1 MNETLLTWL
10 VFVLVFGGMIVIH
23 ELGHYLASL
32 LVKVEVEEFGIGFPT
47 PGAVAFWIGKGH
59 LFLRNGRRVEI
70 PANFRMPVLWNELVD
85 HDVKITVDE
94 VDDRL
99 ILRSIEAA
107 MYEEQRWASA
117 RSARYDEIYL
127 DENGNPV
134 EPQEEQPRTTTSKN
148 LVKAGKTT
156 GTMELIDVIDEVHPG
171 TRFTLNWLPLGG
183 FVRPRGEN
191 DPNVEGGLAAAVP
204 WRRLVVLFAGPIM
217 NLLTAVIVISVIIN
231 QMGGIISAPLDDT
244 GPRDILIT
252 EVVQNSPADQAG
264 LRMGD
269 ILREGAGQP
278 INNDKN
284 LETIITAGED
294 TPTVFLVERAGEMV
308 ELTITPRMNESA
320 GRPMIG
326 ISYCAGCEFKPIT
339 SVFENL
345 QYSLRFTGAQI
356 HALVTL
362 PVRLIQGT
370 IPPEQGR
377 LVGLKGIFD
386 IMGQSVANDVESSR
400 TNAAAP
406 ESTASSPFNAP
417 VQTLFIIASLSI
429 SLGIFNL
436 FPFPALDGGRII
448 FVIPEMI
455 FRKRVP
461 PQFEN
466 YVHGIGMTILLL
478 LMLYVNIRDFIDPIT
493 TKFP

>member
-1 MNETLLTWL
+1 MNETLITWL
-10 VFVLVFGGMIVIH
+10 VFILVFGGMVVLH

-32 LVKVEVEEFGIGFPT
+32 AVKVEVEEFGVGFPT
-47 PGAVAFWIGKGH
+47 PGAIAFWIGKGY
-59 LFLRNGRRVEI
+59 LFLRNGRRVDI
-70 PANFRMPVLWNELVD
+70 PSNFRLPVYWNDLVD
-85 HDVKITVDE
+85 HEVKITVE
-94 VDDRL
+94 HVDDRM
-99 ILRSIEAA
+99 ILRSIEATI
-107 MYEEQRWASA
+107 EEERFS
-117 RSARYDEIYL
+117 
-127 DENGNPV
+127 
-134 EPQEEQPRTTTSKN
+134 
-148 LVKAGKTT
+148 AGKDAGSLKLT
-156 GTMELIDVIDEVHPG
+156 DVIAEVHPG
-171 TRFTLNWLPLGG
+171 TRFTLNWLPIGG

-191 DPNVEGGLAAAVP
+191 DPNVEGGLAAAAP
-204 WRRLVVLFAGPIM
+204 WKRLVVLFAGPIM
-217 NLLTAVIVISVIIN
+217 NLLTAVIVISIIIN

-244 GPRDILIT
+244 GPQDILIT
-252 EVVQNSPADQAG
+252 EVVPNSPADQAG
-264 LRMGD
+264 LQMGD
-269 ILREGAGQP
+269 ILRESAGQP
-278 INNDKN
+278 IENDKD
-284 LETIITAGED
+284 LETVITAGKD
-294 TPTVFLVERAGEMV
+294 LPTIFQVERAGEMI

-326 ISYCAGCEFKPIT
+326 ISYCSGCEFKPIT
-339 SVFENL
+339 SVVENL

-356 HALVTL
+356 NALATL

-386 IMGQSVANDVESSR
+386 IMGQSVANDVETSR

-406 ESTASSPFNAP
+406 ASAASNPFNVP

-429 SLGIFNL
+429 SLGIFSL

-461 PQFEN
+461 HQFEN
-466 YVHGIGMTILLL
+466 LVHGLGMTILLL

-493 TKFP
+493 TNFP

>member
-1 MNETLLTWL
+1 MNETLITWL
-10 VFVLVFGGMIVIH
+10 VFILVFGGMVVLH

-32 LVKVEVEEFGIGFPT
+32 AVKVEVEEFGVGFPT
-47 PGAVAFWIGKGH
+47 PGAIAFWIGKGY
-59 LFLRNGRRVEI
+59 LFLRNGRRVDI
-70 PANFRMPVLWNELVD
+70 PSNFRLPVYWNDLVD
-85 HDVKITVDE
+85 HEVKITVE
-94 VDDRL
+94 HVDDRM
-99 ILRSIEAA
+99 ILRSIEATI
-107 MYEEQRWASA
+107 EEERFS
-117 RSARYDEIYL
+117 
-127 DENGNPV
+127 
-134 EPQEEQPRTTTSKN
+134 
-148 LVKAGKTT
+148 AGKDAGSLKLT
-156 GTMELIDVIDEVHPG
+156 DVIAEVHPG
-171 TRFTLNWLPLGG
+171 TRFTLNWLPIGG

-191 DPNVEGGLAAAVP
+191 DPNVEGGLAAAAP
-204 WRRLVVLFAGPIM
+204 WKRLVVLFAGPIM
-217 NLLTAVIVISVIIN
+217 NLLTAVIVISIIIN

-244 GPRDILIT
+244 GPQDILIT
-252 EVVQNSPADQAG
+252 EVVPNSPADQAG
-264 LRMGD
+264 LQMGD

-278 INNDKN
+278 IESDKD
-284 LETIITAGED
+284 LETVITAGED
-294 TPTVFLVERAGEMV
+294 LPTVFQVERAGEMI

-326 ISYCAGCEFKPIT
+326 ISYCSGCEFKPIT
-339 SVFENL
+339 SVVENL

-356 HALVTL
+356 NALATL

-386 IMGQSVANDVESSR
+386 IMGQSVANDVETSR

-406 ESTASSPFNAP
+406 ASAASNPFNVP

-461 PQFEN
+461 HQFEN
-466 YVHGIGMTILLL
+466 LVHGLGMTILLL

-493 TKFP
+493 TNFP